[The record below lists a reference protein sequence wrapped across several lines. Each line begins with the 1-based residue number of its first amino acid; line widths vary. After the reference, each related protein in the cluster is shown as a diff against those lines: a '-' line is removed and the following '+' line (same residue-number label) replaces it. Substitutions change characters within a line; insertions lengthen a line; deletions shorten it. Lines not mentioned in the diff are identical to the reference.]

1 MPPLAHTL
9 LTPAHAPVAPL
20 PLSRHVL
27 LGLVGVALLWA
38 SAKLQIPFWPV
49 PMTMQTYVV
58 LVLGMAYGLR
68 LGTLTVLGYL
78 VAGALGLPVFAGT
91 PEKGIG
97 LPYMLGPTGGYL
109 VGFVVAAA
117 LCGWLAERGFDRSFL
132 RTAVAMTAGHALIFV
147 FGLAWLASL
156 MGWEKAYAVGLAPFW
171 AATVL
176 KTALGVLTLPTAWK
190 LLRRAG

>member
-1 MPPLAHTL
+1 MPPLAHAL
-9 LTPAHAPVAPL
+9 LTPAHAPVATL

-58 LVLGMAYGLR
+58 LVLGMAYGMR
-68 LGTLTVLGYL
+68 LGTLTVLAYL
-78 VAGALGLPVFAGT
+78 AAGALGAPVFAGT
-91 PEKGIG
+91 PEKGLG

-109 VGFVVAAA
+109 VGFVAAAA
-117 LCGWLAERGFDRSFL
+117 LSGWLAERGFDRSFL
-132 RTAVAMTAGHALIFV
+132 RTAIAMTAGHALIFA

-156 MGWEKAYAVGLAPFW
+156 IGWEKAYTAGLAPFW
-171 AATVL
+171 AATAL
-176 KTALGVLTLPTAWK
+176 KTALGVLTLPTAWT
-190 LLRRAG
+190 LMRRAR

>member
-1 MPPLAHTL
+1 M
-9 LTPAHAPVAPL
+9 TPIAHALLASENAALPRLTWSKQAVLFVA
-20 PLSRHVL
+20 
-27 LGLVGVALLWA
+27 GIALLWV

-68 LGTLTVLGYL
+68 LGTLTMLGYL
-78 VAGALGLPVFAGT
+78 AAGALGLPVFAGT

-97 LPYMLGPTGGYL
+97 LPYMMGPTGGYL
-109 VGFVVAAA
+109 VGFVAAAA

-132 RTAVAMTAGHALIFV
+132 RTALAMTAGHALIFA

-156 MGWEKAYAVGLAPFW
+156 IGWEKAYAAGLAPFW
-171 AATVL
+171 AATAL
-176 KTALGVLTLPTAWK
+176 KTALGVLTLPTAWT
-190 LLRRAG
+190 LMRRLH